1 MVVGNDS
8 DGAAKLW
15 ITSKLFTSTITVPL
29 GPNISISSA
38 YGEQSS
44 RGRELMVESIRI
56 SNTTSRHHIFI
67 PLESAVLVATFTY
80 NGSSVFTANP
90 IQPAVNQSR
99 ISTLCQSMSRCT
111 SLGVYKIGAA
121 MYTLCA
127 SSSRICMCRLR
138 ASNYSDNQKMYT
150 GATSC
155 RLLNQPRNGID
166 VHQIS
171 NTVTYESHKF
181 NGNLLFAL
189 DNYVYQIT
197 PVYNSDGSILIP
209 SNIFDC
215 FVITRLQIIKSKL
228 LIFCTNNSIVQY
240 NMDTGDLDFFS
251 QLNNRLAND
260 LYLHFPCSDSA
271 DFSVNVINTEISY
284 GTNNA
289 PISNRSSGLML
300 GRFKFGECITNQSHH
315 IFLYINNAESNSLH
329 IIVNSSLFTLHNLTE
344 VQGTSL
350 AMCVNNEYRSRPVI
364 IGGRYIIAYNL
375 GCRTAS
381 VFDLQL
387 QDFTSPIITQRLRS
401 NTLPLATII
410 SNLSVMI
417 DTIEPITANTNS
429 VPQPEEFI
437 IVLPVLII
445 VAILGIIVSYSIL
458 NIIILAVIHRNR

>member
-1 MVVGNDS
+1 
-8 DGAAKLW
+8 
-15 ITSKLFTSTITVPL
+15 
-29 GPNISISSA
+29 
-38 YGEQSS
+38 
-44 RGRELMVESIRI
+44 MVESIRI

-111 SLGVYKIGAA
+111 SLGVYEIGAA

-197 PVYNSDGSILIP
+197 PAYRSDSFIP
-209 SNIFDC
+209 ISSEISNC
-215 FVITRLQIIKSKL
+215 FVITRLQIIASKL
-228 LIFCTNNSIVQY
+228 LIFCANNSIVQY
-240 NMDTGDLDFFS
+240 NMDTGELEF
-251 QLNNRLAND
+251 D
-260 LYLHFPCSDSA
+260 LYLYFPCSETT
-271 DFSVNVINTEISY
+271 DFSVNVTNTEISY
-284 GTNNA
+284 GTNDA
-289 PISNRSSGLML
+289 PISNRSSGLIL

-315 IFLYINNAESNSLH
+315 IFLYINNAKSNSLH

-401 NTLPLATII
+401 NTLLLATVI
-410 SNLSVMI
+410 SNLSVVI
-417 DTIEPITANTNS
+417 DTIEPTTANTNS

-437 IVLPVLII
+437 IAPPV
-445 VAILGIIVSYSIL
+445 VVLGIIIFTIFVA
-458 NIIILAVIHRNR
+458 IIILIVIILKR